1 VLESNLVLELS
12 KKVIELKKIV
22 ELKIFFK
29 KILRT
34 WLKPPP
40 REPPPQIYNVKTET
54 KGSLSKGRTTKHWS
68 LRLFL
73 G

>member
-1 VLESNLVLELS
+1 VLELNLVLELS

-22 ELKIFFK
+22 ELKI

-54 KGSLSKGRTTKHWS
+54 KVSLSKGRTTKHCS